1 MSAIATQQK
10 SKGDTF
16 CQQAEAELSKKSWF
30 SSSKEKKFEDASEL
44 YQNAGNAYK
53 VGGFYYEAG
62 DAYSKA
68 AILLRDKLQNVFD
81 ASKAFQNAGKNV
93 FGVVVSCC
101 CCQCLV
107 VVVVS
112 VVVVATVLLLD
123 YTSITFTFCTFT
135 VEI

>member
-16 CQQAEAELSKKSWF
+16 CQQAEAELAKKSWF
-30 SSSKEKKFEDASEL
+30 STSKEKKFEDASEL

-93 FGVVVSCC
+93 LVLLS
-101 CCQCLV
+101 V
-107 VVVVS
+107 VVVV
-112 VVVVATVLLLD
+112 VVANVWSSLSYWL
-123 YTSITFTFCTFT
+123 S
-135 VEI
+135 